1 MDAAVNG
8 KPRAYLDLVRL
19 PNLFTAAADV
29 LAGFLYSGGKLEQWT
44 ELVSLLAASVC
55 LYAGGVALNDVCDVE
70 RDSRERPERPI
81 PSGRMPRRTA
91 LRLSLALLIL
101 GFGFAAFASTRAAM
115 IAGLLI
121 GAVVFYDAVLKS
133 TPVAPAVMGLCR
145 ALNLALGM
153 HAAGSLWT
161 ATAMTPIVLMWLYI
175 TSVTFFA
182 RHEAAVSSNLR
193 LSTGTIGVCASVA
206 GLSALAWI
214 VPLAQVSFLW
224 PLGLLLVGLSRA
236 GFRAASRPSS
246 QTVQAAVKT
255 FVIALVLF
263 DACIAWAARGH
274 LAGLLVAS
282 LVLPTFLL
290 ARILRVT

>member
-1 MDAAVNG
+1 
-8 KPRAYLDLVRL
+8 
-19 PNLFTAAADV
+19 
-29 LAGFLYSGGKLEQWT
+29 
-44 ELVSLLAASVC
+44 
-55 LYAGGVALNDVCDVE
+55 
-70 RDSRERPERPI
+70 
-81 PSGRMPRRTA
+81 MPRRTA

-236 GFRAASRPSS
+236 GFRAASRPSP